1 MEQKSQP
8 PKRYGYLMMAGHLCC
23 DMNQATVPALLP
35 FLVVGRGIDYASA
48 AGLMFA
54 SSFLSSLIQ
63 PLLGMLADRK
73 NMPWL
78 MGVGV
83 AMTGVG
89 IASVGFL
96 ENYWAIFVAV
106 MFAGLGSAIFHPE
119 GGRMA
124 NCLAGEKKGRGMST
138 FAAGG
143 NLGFVIGPIV
153 AVFSITTWG
162 LRGTAVLLF
171 PTALMVGVLFAMQK
185 KFSRFSSPVSLSAGE
200 NAASANRDDWAS
212 LRKLLISIFS
222 RSIVMAGLL
231 TFIPLYWVSIL
242 LQTQQ
247 RGALML
253 TMMALASTAAAF
265 TGGFLADRFGFSRIV
280 RITFV
285 IIPLLTLLL
294 PFTQHRWSASILV
307 VALATLLNLGHGPSI
322 VLGQKYLPSRL
333 GMASGITLGL
343 AVSVGG
349 VFTPL
354 LGRIGDHFGL
364 TTVLYIL
371 AGVALLGLLG
381 AFLIKDPPPA
391 PTVSETGQGELAPSE
406 L

>member
-8 PKRYGYLMMAGHLCC
+8 PKGYGYLMMAGHLCC

-35 FLVVGRGIDYASA
+35 FLVVGRGLDYGAA

-78 MGVGV
+78 MGVGI

-96 ENYWAIFVAV
+96 ENYWAIFAAV

-143 NLGFVIGPIV
+143 NLGFVVGPIV
-153 AVFSITTWG
+153 AVFAITTWG
-162 LRGTAVLLF
+162 LRGTALLLI
-171 PTALMVGVLFAMQK
+171 PTIGMVSVLFALQK
-185 KFSRFSSPVSLSAGE
+185 RFSRFSVPAGHQPAGSALPAG
-200 NAASANRDDWAS
+200 RDDWPS

-231 TFIPLYWVSIL
+231 TFIPLYWVSVL

-253 TMMALASTAAAF
+253 TVMALAATAAAF
-265 TGGFLADRFGFSRIV
+265 TGGFLADRFGFSRVV
-280 RITFV
+280 RATFV
-285 IIPLLTLLL
+285 VIPLLVLLL
-294 PFTQHRWSASILV
+294 PFAQHRWAASVLV

-349 VFTPL
+349 VFTPF
-354 LGRIGDHFGL
+354 LGRVGDRFGL
-364 TTVLYIL
+364 TAVLFIL
-371 AGVALLGLLG
+371 AGVALFGLLG
-381 AFLIKDPPPA
+381 AFLIKDPPTPV
-391 PTVSETGQGELAPSE
+391 VSETEQGKAAPVKP
-406 L
+406 